1 MLFSFFYFDRI
12 SGDVNYRTFKTMEN
26 QKMTEYIEAR
36 PDFKTLVICGR
47 NDNRIQ
53 HNAIRGRLKGTRNNG
68 R

>member
-1 MLFSFFYFDRI
+1 
-12 SGDVNYRTFKTMEN
+12 
-26 QKMTEYIEAR
+26 MTEYIEAR

-53 HNAIRGRLKGTRNNG
+53 HNAICGRLKGTRNKG